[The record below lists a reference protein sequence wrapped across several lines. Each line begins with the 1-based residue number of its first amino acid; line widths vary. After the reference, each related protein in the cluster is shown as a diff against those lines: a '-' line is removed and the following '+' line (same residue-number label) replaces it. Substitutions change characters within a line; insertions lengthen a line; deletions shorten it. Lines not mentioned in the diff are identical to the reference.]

1 MPKPILS
8 NPIFHDEATAIA
20 KLESLV
26 WPNGPVCPHCGDVN
40 RIGQLKG
47 KSTKI
52 GTRKCYACRKKFTV
66 TVGTVFEDTHIP
78 VHQWLQVAH
87 LMCSSKKGISSHQIM
102 RIMGVQY
109 KTAWF
114 MTQRIRLAMK
124 EPGYPDGGKLGGDGE
139 TLEADET
146 WIGGKAANRA
156 YGPIPPKQ
164 SVFALVEREGKVRSF
179 HVPNVAAHNLSPIIA
194 RHAHVDSRFN
204 SDEANIYERPGRW
217 FVDHQTVN
225 HSAKEYV
232 RGDAYTNTVEGFF
245 SILKRGIYGI
255 YQHVSEAHL
264 HRYLAEFDF
273 RYSYRIKTG
282 YDDMAR
288 FDKALAGIVG
298 KRLTYRIPSGNRT
311 APTTQG

>member
-1 MPKPILS
+1 MRSVLDH
-8 NPIFHDEATAIA
+8 PIFHDEAAAYA
-20 KLESLV
+20 KLEGII
-26 WPNGPVCPHCGDVN
+26 WPTGPVCVHCGEVN
-40 RIGQLKG
+40 RVGLLKG
-47 KSTKI
+47 KA
-52 GTRKCYACRKKFTV
+52 TRAGIYKCYSCRKQFRV
-66 TVGTVFEDTHIP
+66 TVNTVFEASHVP
-78 VHQWLQVAH
+78 LHMWLQAVY
-87 LMCSSKKGISSHQIM
+87 MMVSSKKGISSHQM
-102 RIMGVQY
+102 HRAMGCTL
-109 KTAWF
+109 KSAWF
-114 MTQRIRLAMK
+114 MTMRIREAMK
-124 EPGYPDGGKLGGDGE
+124 EVGWPHGGKLGGEGE

-146 WIGGKAANRA
+146 FIGGKAANRA

-179 HVPNVAAHNLSPIIA
+179 HVPNVAVHNLAPIIA
-194 RHAHVDSRFN
+194 RHAHVDSRFMT
-204 SDEANIYERPGRW
+204 DEANIYDRPGRW
-217 FVDHQTVN
+217 FPAGHQTVN

-282 YDDMAR
+282 FDDMAR

-298 KRLTYRIPSGNRT
+298 KRLTYRPASGNGT
-311 APTTQG
+311 AQAPA